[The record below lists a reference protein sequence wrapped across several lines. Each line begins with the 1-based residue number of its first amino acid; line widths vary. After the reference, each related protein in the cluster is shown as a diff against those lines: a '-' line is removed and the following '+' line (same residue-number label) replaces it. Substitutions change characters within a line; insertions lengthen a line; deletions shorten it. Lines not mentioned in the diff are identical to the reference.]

1 MQHPVYCVQVV
12 GTQNAYNLISVS
24 TDGKMC
30 SWSLDMLS
38 QPQDSIE
45 LQVATLVRLPGA
57 FSFAVVILQKRV
69 SSSVMFIVL
78 QVVTMPEAAAPCS
91 TVLSHAIFIHKSV
104 D

>member
-1 MQHPVYCVQVV
+1 MVVCCVQHPVYCVQVV

-45 LQVATLVRLPGA
+45 LQVSDVFYLVVPLEMHI
-57 FSFAVVILQKRV
+57 SFLILFVVMR
-69 SSSVMFIVL
+69 
-78 QVVTMPEAAAPCS
+78 P
-91 TVLSHAIFIHKSV
+91 
-104 D
+104 